1 MFSRAV
7 LISFCLITTV
17 QAQRLVDPAKV
28 PPELREAAEK
38 RRAEQ
43 IRLHDCGRKAVTQ
56 RNSKSDAA
64 GAYRVHNPM
73 HRCVRG
79 KVESTVP
86 ELTPRA
92 DIKLNR
98 QVSQWLVSNRMVH
111 LVTYFVMDR
120 LWPLH
125 PDRDD
130 R

>member
-56 RNSKSDAA
+56 KVMPRERTAFIIQCIDASEA
-64 GAYRVHNPM
+64 
-73 HRCVRG
+73 
-79 KVESTVP
+79 K
-86 ELTPRA
+86 
-92 DIKLNR
+92 
-98 QVSQWLVSNRMVH
+98 
-111 LVTYFVMDR
+111 
-120 LWPLH
+120 
-125 PDRDD
+125 
-130 R
+130 